1 MRSIPDDGNTFLVK
15 KRKKRKRKSRV
26 LPVRMDVVSNLELI
40 LPQDLKMWAKSA
52 GRKFL
57 QAQDKI
63 KALSTKDVS
72 ASAYWDEHNNVVVV
86 SDDNTIRETYS

>member
-1 MRSIPDDGNTFLVK
+1 
-15 KRKKRKRKSRV
+15 
-26 LPVRMDVVSNLELI
+26 MDAVSDLELI
-40 LPQDLKMWAKSA
+40 LPQDLKMWAKSV

-57 QAQDKI
+57 EAQDKI

>member
-1 MRSIPDDGNTFLVK
+1 MIA
-15 KRKKRKRKSRV
+15 
-26 LPVRMDVVSNLELI
+26 VSDLELI
-40 LPQDLKMWAKSA
+40 LPQDLKMWARTA

-57 QAQDKI
+57 EAQDKI

-72 ASAYWDEHNNVVVV
+72 ASAYWDEDNNVIVV

>member
-1 MRSIPDDGNTFLVK
+1 M
-15 KRKKRKRKSRV
+15 SRV
-26 LPVRMDVVSNLELI
+26 LAVEMGTVSDLELI

-63 KALSTKDVS
+63 KALSTTDVS
-72 ASAYWDEHNNVVVV
+72 ARAYWDEHNNVVVV

>member
-1 MRSIPDDGNTFLVK
+1 MIA
-15 KRKKRKRKSRV
+15 
-26 LPVRMDVVSNLELI
+26 VSDLELI
-40 LPQDLKMWAKSA
+40 LPRDLKMWAKCV

-72 ASAYWDEHNNVVVV
+72 ASAYWDEHNNVVVL